1 MIAQNDSKI
10 IDDLLQLI
18 TARKYKENA
27 RLPSENELAIYYN
40 LPRINVR
47 NALLKL
53 EDMGYIYSKRGKG
66 RFIKPEKHQLELN
79 LTGSKSFSEAMKQ
92 AGHDLETQ
100 NLGYVKVP
108 YDEKI
113 YSKLQVT
120 QDDEVIKIS
129 RLHIVEGQP
138 TALHIVY
145 VSKSVFPNIERDGDN
160 IQSMFSY
167 YADQGFTDF
176 SSNKGYVSIS
186 FPTSVERLLFE
197 CAALVPLLVVESD
210 CLETNQDKVLG
221 YTKIIY
227 RSDLFTYVIAED

>member
-1 MIAQNDSKI
+1 MLAQNDSKI

-18 TARKYKENA
+18 IEGDYKEND

-47 NALLKL
+47 NAFLKL

-66 RFIKPEKHQLELN
+66 RFLKPKKHLLELN
-79 LTGSKSFSEAMKQ
+79 LTGSKSFTEAMKQ

-100 NLGYVKVP
+100 NLGYIKVP

-113 YSKLQVT
+113 YSKLQVG

-129 RLHIVEGQP
+129 RLHIVDAQP
-138 TALHIVY
+138 TALHISY
-145 VSKSVFPNIERDGDN
+145 VSKSVFPSIERDGDN

-167 YADQGFTDF
+167 YADQGYTDF

-186 FPTSVERLLFE
+186 FPTSVERALFE

-210 CLETNQDKVLG
+210 CIEANQNRVLG